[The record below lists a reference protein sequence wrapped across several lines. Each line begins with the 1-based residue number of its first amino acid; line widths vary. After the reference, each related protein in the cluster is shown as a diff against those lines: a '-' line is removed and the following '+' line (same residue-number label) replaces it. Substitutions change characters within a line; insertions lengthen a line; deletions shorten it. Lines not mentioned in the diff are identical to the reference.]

1 MSALGTEFKINVHME
16 PIDGFHMADENVGF
30 ECYLYVYTNKGVL
43 FRKGDQ
49 FVIQQDNSL
58 DDYRIVVTSDNSIK
72 IGRGSVK
79 LKFTSHIPDSDYPD
93 GKRTEIVDG
102 ICTGVTIT

>member
-16 PIDGFHMADENVGF
+16 PIDRFHMADEKVDF
-30 ECYLYVYTNKGVL
+30 DCYLYVYTNKGVL
-43 FRKGDQ
+43 FKKGEQ
-49 FVIQQDNSL
+49 FVIQQDESP
-58 DDYRIVVTSDNSIK
+58 DDYRIIVTSDNSIK

-79 LKFTSHIPDSDYPD
+79 LRFTAYIPDADYPD
-93 GKRTEIVDG
+93 CKRTEIVDG

>member
-1 MSALGTEFKINVHME
+1 MSDSVREFKVNVHVE
-16 PIDGFHMADENVGF
+16 PIDGYHMFDYYF
-30 ECYLYVYTNKGVL
+30 ECYLYTNTNKGVL
-43 FRKGDQ
+43 FKKGEQ
-49 FVIQQDNSL
+49 FVIQQDESL
-58 DDYRIVVTSDNSIK
+58 DDYRIIVTSDNSIK

-79 LKFTSHIPDSDYPD
+79 LKFTAHIPDADYPD

>member
-1 MSALGTEFKINVHME
+1 MSALGAEFKINVHME
-16 PIDGFHMADENVGF
+16 RFHMADENVDF
-30 ECYLYVYTNKGVL
+30 ECYLYVNTNKGAL
-43 FRKGDQ
+43 FKKGEQ
-49 FVIQQDNSL
+49 FVIQQDDSL
-58 DDYRIVVTSDNSIK
+58 DDYRIIVTSENSIK

-79 LKFTSHIPDSDYPD
+79 LKFTAHIPDADYPD

>member
-1 MSALGTEFKINVHME
+1 MGDLAREFKINVHVE
-16 PIDGFHMADENVGF
+16 PIDGYHMSDYDF

-43 FRKGDQ
+43 FKKGEQ
-49 FVIQQDNSL
+49 FVIQQDESP
-58 DDYRIVVTSDNSIK
+58 DDYRIIVTSDNSIK

-79 LKFTSHIPDSDYPD
+79 LRFTAYIPDADYPD

-102 ICTGVTIT
+102 ICTGVTIP